1 MTRVTLKQVAA
12 EAGVSVPTVSLVLND
27 RPARVSD
34 ETRERIHKAA
44 RSLRYVGNQ
53 VARNLRKGS
62 TSTIGVIVPDIANE
76 FYAELAKGI
85 ERACSERG
93 WKMILTSSD
102 NHASREAEYID
113 ELYARSVDGI
123 ILANAPDDGKLFTQN
138 MDYLDS
144 FGMPYVLL
152 DRSGEGRGSAVTGDH
167 LFGGREA
174 TRHLLDLGHRKIAC
188 ITGPMFFEGTQSRVQ
203 GYKQALEDVGEKFN
217 PSLIYECD
225 YTFESALKIARA
237 MDMGKFTAVFA
248 FNDLMALAFI
258 KAAKEQGFVIPI
270 DRSVIGYDDMPFNRF
285 ISPGLTTM
293 RQPLIQ
299 MGSDAA
305 TIIISAIDESQ
316 DDTSEQHTVLKV
328 FRPRLIIRSSTAP
341 PTIL

>member
-12 EAGVSVPTVSLVLND
+12 EAGVSVPTVSLVLNG
-27 RPARVSD
+27 RPARVAD

-44 RSLRYVGNQ
+44 QSLRYVGNQ

-102 NHASREAEYID
+102 NHAVREAEYID

-123 ILANAPDDGKLFTQN
+123 ILASAPDNGELFTQN

-144 FGMPYVLL
+144 FGMPYVML

-174 TRHLLDLGHRKIAC
+174 TQHLLDLGHRKIAC
-188 ITGPMFFEGTQSRVQ
+188 ITGPMFFEGTRSRVQ
-203 GYKQALEDVGEKFN
+203 GYQQALEEAGEKYI

-225 YTFESALKIARA
+225 YTFESALKIART
-237 MDMGKFTAVFA
+237 MDMDKFTAVFA

-258 KAAKEQGFVIPI
+258 KAAKEQGLAIPT
-270 DRSVIGYDDMPFNRF
+270 DCSVIGYDDMPFNRF

-299 MGSDAA
+299 MGRDAA
-305 TIIISAIDESQ
+305 TIIISAFDDSQ

-328 FRPRLIIRSSTAP
+328 FRPRLIIRSSTASP
-341 PTIL
+341 AVL